1 MHRIGW
7 RDLVR
12 RSTPVAITAASAAV
26 AWVVLAVGS
35 LALSPWGPRN
45 RASALLFFAGSAA
58 LAALLLAAYPW
69 GRWLTGRR
77 PVDLAV
83 AVGAV
88 LAVAVAALFIA
99 LVDV

>member
-1 MHRIGW
+1 MRRIVP
-7 RDLVR
+7 REVVR
-12 RSTPVAITAASAAV
+12 RSIPVAVTAASAAA

-58 LAALLLAAYPW
+58 VAAVVLAAYP
-69 GRWLTGRR
+69 GVRWLTGRR
-77 PVDLAV
+77 PVHLAL

-88 LAVAVAALFIA
+88 LAVAVAALCIA
-99 LVDV
+99 LVDL